1 MSHSQILSGCKNYY
15 ILMRHL
21 AEAVNDSRLD
31 VSRQLRAMEEDGQLR
46 LTRGKIQLVD
56 MQQLIQ
62 LYVAEEKR
70 E

>member
-1 MSHSQILSGCKNYY
+1 
-15 ILMRHL
+15 MRHL